1 MANPTDRTEL
11 DSCGIGFVADLHARP
26 SREILDRS
34 LEGLRRMR
42 HRGAV
47 AADRKT
53 GDGAGV
59 LLPIAPALVPGPW
72 CGLAMVFLRDDAARA
87 GIEAACEAEGIGLA
101 GWRKVPVDRDAL
113 GDSALATM
121 PRIEQLVL
129 VRPFGLGPD
138 EAEARA
144 YRARRRAERVRGAYV
159 ASLSFRTVT
168 YKALCAADQLDAF
181 YADLRDQTLEVPF
194 AIFHQRFSTNTS
206 PSWERAQP
214 FRLLCHN
221 GEINTLRGN
230 IAWMRARES
239 RLGDGLPAPVLDE
252 SGSDSAMLDNAV
264 ELLTRGGR
272 DVRHAMSMLLPPA
285 WQNDPELDPGVRAFH
300 RYHAGLIEPWDG
312 PAGVV
317 FTDGRVVGAAVDRNG
332 LRPLRYAITDDGL
345 VACASEA
352 GAIPLPHD
360 ARVRRGKLG
369 PGEMLAVDAAG
380 RGVELDEDVKRTLA
394 ARRPYL
400 RWLAVGRRELAA
412 GEPVLPP
419 AGDLRAR
426 HVLAGYTREDLTL
439 VLRPAASNG
448 HEPISSMGDDTA
460 LAAAR
465 RVVRGR
471 STRSSASA
479 SRR

>member
-1 MANPTDRTEL
+1 
-11 DSCGIGFVADLHARP
+11 
-26 SREILDRS
+26 
-34 LEGLRRMR
+34 MR

-168 YKALCAADQLDAF
+168 YKALCAADQLDVF

-252 SGSDSAMLDNAV
+252 SGLGLGDARQRRRAPHARRPRRPSRDVDAPAAGVAERSRARSGSARVPPLPRRPDRALGRACRRRLHRRSRCRRRSRPQRAATASLRDHRRRPRGV
-264 ELLTRGGR
+264 RVGGGR
-272 DVRHAMSMLLPPA
+272 DPV
-285 WQNDPELDPGVRAFH
+285 
-300 RYHAGLIEPWDG
+300 
-312 PAGVV
+312 
-317 FTDGRVVGAAVDRNG
+317 
-332 LRPLRYAITDDGL
+332 
-345 VACASEA
+345 
-352 GAIPLPHD
+352 
-360 ARVRRGKLG
+360 
-369 PGEMLAVDAAG
+369 
-380 RGVELDEDVKRTLA
+380 A
-394 ARRPYL
+394 ARRARAP
-400 RWLAVGRRELAA
+400 RQARSGRDARGRR
-412 GEPVLPP
+412 G
-419 AGDLRAR
+419 RAR
-426 HVLAGYTREDLTL
+426 RRAGRRRQAHAG
-439 VLRPAASNG
+439 RP
-448 HEPISSMGDDTA
+448 PPVPA
-460 LAAAR
+460 LARRRATRAR
-465 RVVRGR
+465 RG
-471 STRSSASA
+471 
-479 SRR
+479 